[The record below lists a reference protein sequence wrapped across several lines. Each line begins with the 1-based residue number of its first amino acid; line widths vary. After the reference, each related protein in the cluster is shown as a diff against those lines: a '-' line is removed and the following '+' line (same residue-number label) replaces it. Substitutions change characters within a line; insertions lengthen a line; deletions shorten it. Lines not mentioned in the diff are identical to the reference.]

1 MGIQSLD
8 FEQLFKIDETASSI
22 TNQWEEWYGAQRPIR
37 QRWDEV
43 EEYSFATST
52 RETTNATVG
61 GFSSEEANRKGWS
74 HSTHF
79 PKITNIRDLL
89 SAQYADALFST
100 DDWLQY
106 KGFDQD
112 AVTIEKREQAE
123 QYVKQ
128 KWQLGDSDTVIQ
140 QLLDDWIDTG
150 NSYAFVDYINESEPS
165 DDEDIFLP
173 GYRGP
178 KLYRINPRDI
188 VFNPFAPS
196 WKRTPKIIRSIKTV
210 AELHRDSEDHP
221 ELGYT
226 AEALE
231 LLRQQRIAAGGMK
244 AEDINKF
251 SHVEAIGM
259 GSASQYLKSPYV
271 EVLEFYGDMMLGDE
285 FLKDHV
291 ITVIDR
297 SIVLRSQPT
306 NVKIHHAVWRRR
318 RDNLMGMGPLENL
331 VGIQYMLNHM
341 HNAFADVLDESL
353 MPTTVVIGDMEPT
366 GYDKFGGM
374 LNTEYTSS
382 NGEGKIDFSRPDPS
396 ILQADF
402 GLQAMENQMEVYAG
416 APRELGGMRTP
427 GEKTAFEVNQLQTAA
442 YRMFNNKILSFQK
455 EFLEPIVN
463 DFLVVGK
470 RNLTSGEIVE
480 FQDKELGIQVFMTI
494 TAEDLSTNGKLIP
507 VGARHFIQRSKFLQ
521 EAQQFMGILAQDPEV
536 LLHFSSEKTAE
547 MLNKTFD
554 IDNFQ
559 AFEPYIRIVERQQAE
574 QMLSTA
580 RQEVAAQSAIPS
592 DGSPIQPLQ

>member
-1 MGIQSLD
+1 
-8 FEQLFKIDETASSI
+8 
-22 TNQWEEWYGAQRPIR
+22 
-37 QRWDEV
+37 
-43 EEYSFATST
+43 
-52 RETTNATVG
+52 
-61 GFSSEEANRKGWS
+61 
-74 HSTHF
+74 
-79 PKITNIRDLL
+79 
-89 SAQYADALFST
+89 
-100 DDWLQY
+100 
-106 KGFDQD
+106 
-112 AVTIEKREQAE
+112 
-123 QYVKQ
+123 
-128 KWQLGDSDTVIQ
+128 
-140 QLLDDWIDTG
+140 
-150 NSYAFVDYINESEPS
+150 
-165 DDEDIFLP
+165 
-173 GYRGP
+173 
-178 KLYRINPRDI
+178 
-188 VFNPFAPS
+188 
-196 WKRTPKIIRSIKTV
+196 
-210 AELHRDSEDHP
+210 
-221 ELGYT
+221 
-226 AEALE
+226 
-231 LLRQQRIAAGGMK
+231 
-244 AEDINKF
+244 
-251 SHVEAIGM
+251 M